1 MGCHL
6 CLSYRRRRA
15 TRRRSRRR
23 WRCPT
28 GRSRRKPPTCSSSLC
43 SCDWKQNK
51 VKLSLNLSITCF
63 SLGREREREREDEKV
78 GKTCIRTTT
87 TITITIGPQVIKTTY
102 SESHFSSLVWLGWQ
116 VETSSALLFSSE
128 ATTWK
133 WNRLY
138 EHLYL
143 ILICFSV
150 KFTVFWYKE
159 LFYLT

>member
-1 MGCHL
+1 MGCRL
-6 CLSYRRRRA
+6 CLSYRLRRV

-28 GRSRRKPPTCSSSLC
+28 GRSRRKPPTCLSSLC

-51 VKLSLNLSITCF
+51 VKLSLKWSITCF
-63 SLGREREREREDEKV
+63 SLGREREDEKV
-78 GKTCIRTTT
+78 GSPCISTTT
-87 TITITIGPQVIKTTY
+87 MLAITKMSQVIKTLTY

-150 KFTVFWYKE
+150 KFYCFLVQRTV
-159 LFYLT
+159 LSNLT